1 MWRTFALKCS
11 TCVDGW
17 PCGPVFT
24 PLHKTDS
31 PISGGVF
38 VAMFESCRKLLDIH
52 SSTSSVLAAME
63 GGMAGG
69 VFGASLTSEEGRRQ
83 RNCSAV
89 DFKFDNG
96 RWSNFDTI
104 IGALAFTLE
113 SKARHLYCKRT
124 RWQWTGAGWGRQ
136 LGCWHLLRHRNAR
149 VALAAILCSVACL
162 AACAACVNA
171 IWTRSPCAPAIR
183 LASDAARQIVLHT
196 EGRALWLHD
205 C

>member
-1 MWRTFALKCS
+1 MA
-11 TCVDGW
+11 G
-17 PCGPVFT
+17 
-24 PLHKTDS
+24 H
-31 PISGGVF
+31 
-38 VAMFESCRKLLDIH
+38 VAQSSH
-52 SSTSSVLAAME
+52 SSTKLTLQSQEASSWRCLRAVGSCSTSTPRHPQCLLQWG

-89 DFKFDNG
+89 DFKLDNG

-113 SKARHLYCKRT
+113 SKARHLYCRRT